1 MRVSC
6 LSLLSAPAA
15 AGAPIP
21 PAPPDHPGVPPLD
34 GDAGGRS
41 PRHRPPF
48 PPPGDAFPAEDKQAN
63 PPALASLDRVP
74 ALAPGREPSGT
85 DLRGRDFRTDGGF
98 AALPMTR
105 ARSGQWSL
113 ARTRWGLGMQ
123 VAATRA
129 LQLNLIYQGEWSRD
143 WATHS
148 MAATMRY
155 LF

>member
-1 MRVSC
+1 
-6 LSLLSAPAA
+6 
-15 AGAPIP
+15 
-21 PAPPDHPGVPPLD
+21 
-34 GDAGGRS
+34 
-41 PRHRPPF
+41 
-48 PPPGDAFPAEDKQAN
+48 
-63 PPALASLDRVP
+63 
-74 ALAPGREPSGT
+74 
-85 DLRGRDFRTDGGF
+85 
-98 AALPMTR
+98 MTR
-105 ARSGQWSL
+105 ARSDQWSL